1 MKLLIVDD
9 HSIVRKGIRQ
19 IISEEFQNAEI
30 MEAVNGSQMIQFMRN
45 HNFDIVISD
54 LSMPGKNALELL
66 KDIKSEGIKTPV
78 LILSMHPEDQY
89 AIRVLKAGGAGY
101 LTKESAP
108 EELVKAIN
116 QVLAGRKYISPSVA
130 EQMLFQFDKDHEQSL
145 HERLSDRE
153 FTVFKFIASGKTVGE
168 IAEILK
174 LSVPTISTYRARI
187 LEKTNLKSNAEIT
200 RHAILHGL
208 V

>member
-1 MKLLIVDD
+1 MKILIADD
-9 HSIVRKGIRQ
+9 HAIVRKVIRQ
-19 IISEEFQNAEI
+19 IISEFYADAEI
-30 MEAVNGSQMIQFMRN
+30 EEVSNCFDLIQSARLQK
-45 HNFDIVISD
+45 FDIIISD
-54 LSMPGKNALELL
+54 LSMPGKNGLETI
-66 KDIKSEGIKTPV
+66 KDLRAEGIDTPI

-89 AIRVLKAGGAGY
+89 ALRVLKAGGSGY

-116 QVLAGRKYISPSVA
+116 HILSGKKYISESVA
-130 EQMLFQFDKDHEQSL
+130 EQLLFQIEDKHERPL

-153 FTVFKFIASGKTVGE
+153 FTVFKMIATGKTVGE
-168 IAEILK
+168 IAEELH

-187 LEKTNLKSNAEIT
+187 IEKTHLKSNSEIT
-200 RHAILHGL
+200 RYALMQGI

>member
-1 MKLLIVDD
+1 MRILIADD

-19 IISEEFQNAEI
+19 IITEEFRDAEI
-30 MEAVNGSQMIQFMRN
+30 EEVANSAELLQTVRKNE
-45 HNFDIVISD
+45 FDVIISD
-54 LSMPGKNALELL
+54 LSMPGKNGLEVI
-66 KDIKSEGIKTPV
+66 KDLRSQGIKTPV

-89 AIRVLKAGGAGY
+89 ALRVYKAGGAGY

-108 EELVKAIN
+108 EELVKAIH
-116 QVLAGRKYISPSVA
+116 QVTAGKKYISANVA
-130 EQMLFQFDKDHEQSL
+130 EHMLLQMNDEHEKQL

-153 FTVFKFIASGKTVGE
+153 FTVFKMIASGKSVGD
-168 IAEILK
+168 IAAELK

-187 LEKTNLKSNAEIT
+187 IEKTHLKSNSEIT
-200 RHAILHGL
+200 RYAMTQGL

>member
-1 MKLLIVDD
+1 MRILIADD
-9 HSIVRKGIRQ
+9 HAIVRKGIRQ
-19 IISEEFQNAEI
+19 IISEFYADAEI
-30 MEAVNGSQMIQFMRN
+30 EEVANCFDLIQSARLQK
-45 HNFDIVISD
+45 FDIIISD
-54 LSMPGKNALELL
+54 LSMPGKNGLETI
-66 KDIKSEGIKTPV
+66 KDLRSERIDTPI

-89 AIRVLKAGGAGY
+89 ALRVLKAGGSGY

-116 QVLAGRKYISPSVA
+116 HILSGKKYISESVA
-130 EQMLFQFDKDHEQSL
+130 EQLLFQIEDKHERPL

-153 FTVFKFIASGKTVGE
+153 FTVFKMIATGKTVGE
-168 IAEILK
+168 IAEELH

-187 LEKTNLKSNAEIT
+187 IEKTHLKSNSEIT
-200 RHAILHGL
+200 RYALMQGI